1 MTDALKY
8 LWKFLD
14 ENYHIFYYIYNDD
27 MELLEMYPE
36 GSTLFDYIIRTI
48 DLTAPLIEE
57 KKPLRGPML
66 LGTDLGVNYIG
77 VTEYTKK
84 GTRRHHILG
93 PISSQTLNRN
103 TLTDIFD
110 QFLYRTQA
118 SSIKNIVEEY
128 MTIPVLSTTIQYQY
142 AIQFYSAIVG
152 EVCNVN
158 NIIFPKHEVDT
169 NSLFSSIIEGEKDAA
184 KTQWTLEQEDFQA
197 IHDGNMEHLYRSV
210 NTTINKMP
218 IRSVYEKDSLRSG
231 KNMILMYL
239 GKCLY
244 AAISGGLPPE
254 IGYHLQ
260 FYYVEQIESCSTLMD
275 LRQCAL
281 DLQKDFITRVHSIK
295 YDTKKYSQPVIQCRE
310 YIKLHIEED
319 INLQVISSHFNYSVY
334 YFSRK
339 FKEECGCTVNDYI
352 KEQRVERAKTLL
364 TTTKLSI
371 NEICDKLCFSSPSF
385 FISVFKKYTGTTPVN
400 FRLHGGFISKGMP

>member
-8 LWKFLD
+8 LWKFLSG
-14 ENYHIFYYIYNDD
+14 NYHIFYYIYNDD

-36 GSTLFDYIIRTI
+36 DSTLFDYIIRAI
-48 DLTAPLIEE
+48 DLTAPLLENTTS
-57 KKPLRGPML
+57 LHGPMI

-103 TLTDIFD
+103 SLTEIFD

-128 MTIPVLSTTIQYQY
+128 MSIPVLSTTIQYQY

-152 EVCNVN
+152 EVCTVN
-158 NIIFPKHEVDT
+158 NIIFPKREADT
-169 NSLFSSIIEGEKDAA
+169 SPLFSSIIDGEKDAA
-184 KTQWTLEQEDFQA
+184 KAQWTLEQADFSA
-197 IHDGNMEHLYRSV
+197 IYDGNMEHLYQSV

-218 IRSVYEKDSLRSG
+218 IRSVYAKDSLRSG
-231 KNMILMYL
+231 KDMLLMYL
-239 GKCLY
+239 GKCVY

-260 FYYVEQIESCSTLMD
+260 LYYVEQIENCNTLMD

-281 DLQKDFITRVHSIK
+281 EFQKDYITRVHAIK
-295 YDTKKYSQPVIQCRE
+295 YEAKKYSQPVIQCRE
-310 YIKLHIEED
+310 YIKLHLEEE

-352 KEQRVERAKTLL
+352 KEQRIERAKTLL
-364 TTTKLSI
+364 TTTELSI
-371 NEICDKLCFSSPSF
+371 GDICDKLCFSSSSF

-400 FRLHGGFISKGMP
+400 YRLRGQSTN